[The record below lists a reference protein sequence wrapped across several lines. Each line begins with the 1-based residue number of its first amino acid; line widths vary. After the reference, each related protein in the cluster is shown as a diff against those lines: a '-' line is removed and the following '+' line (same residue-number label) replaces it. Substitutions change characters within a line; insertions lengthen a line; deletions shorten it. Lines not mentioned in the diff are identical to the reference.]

1 MRGPSL
7 KILCAVSGIPC
18 EWVTAILRGDQAFF
32 FFNLFYIGV
41 EMINNV
47 VLVSDVQQSDSVV
60 HLPVSILSQMIS
72 PFTSLQNIEQS
83 SLFPYWLSI

>member
-1 MRGPSL
+1 
-7 KILCAVSGIPC
+7 
-18 EWVTAILRGDQAFF
+18 
-32 FFNLFYIGV
+32 
-41 EMINNV
+41 MINNV